1 MASVAYGKHIMVK
14 EIEPKILCFEL
25 SLFLY
30 SLPQEWINNYC
41 TLNYICKL
49 ENFA

>member
-25 SLFLY
+25 SLF
-30 SLPQEWINNYC
+30 SL
-41 TLNYICKL
+41 
-49 ENFA
+49 